1 MPSASQ
7 KRFCAKGRS
16 LLMVKMTTSSRE
28 DAALL
33 NARALAAQTPVSRL
47 GTILRILIF
56 PSKSA
61 RSTSLRSDFVSLK
74 SGAVVPLAGREPIV
88 WIGLP
93 LNVIFAIFM
102 LLWISIYIKY
112 IKNHILSSSQD

>member
-1 MPSASQ
+1 
-7 KRFCAKGRS
+7 
-16 LLMVKMTTSSRE
+16 MVKMTTSSRE

-61 RSTSLRSDFVSLK
+61 RPTSLRSDFVSLK

-112 IKNHILSSSQD
+112 IKNHILASSQD